1 MRYEQKIFL
10 FLLLL
15 GVLSGC
21 SAGRSAF
28 NRAEKLEQQ
37 GKLDEAVIKYTEA
50 AAANPEVGE
59 YRIRL
64 LKVSEQAARIHF
76 DKGEALFATRKYDE
90 ALKEFQ
96 SAFTLDPSF
105 ERAKQMSDT
114 TSKIRNSIFYYQE
127 GVSLEKDRKVREA
140 LQSYQ
145 RALQFNPENK
155 EARDAVDRLLKSRRT
170 RLDGTELNLKSN
182 KPITLKFK
190 DAKIKEVFNILS
202 QLSGIN
208 FIFDEALKDSNVSVY
223 LENATFQQALDILT
237 GINKL
242 GKKTLN
248 ESTIIIYPKNPEKA
262 KQYEDLYVQTFYL
275 NKLEAKKAVN
285 LIRTMLQVKK
295 IYVNEDMNAIV
306 IRDTPEVI
314 EVTRKILEAND
325 IPDAE
330 LVLEVEVM
338 EIAKTNTQNFGLVLS
353 RYAVSAAAAANG
365 SNSFLLDT
373 LPTTITTA
381 SGETNASTGGP
392 ANLLQ
397 IFNWNNY
404 GGFLTIPSA
413 TFNFAKTLSDAETLA
428 NPRLRVKNREK
439 AKFNVGQRVP
449 ITTTSTAGS
458 TIGYSVNVQYV
469 DVGVKLNAEPTV
481 QLNNEVV
488 MKLSLEVS
496 SILSRETVGGDQATT
511 VVTIGTRNLD
521 TVLTLKDGETSIIG
535 GLIRDD
541 KSSSKQKVYLL
552 GDIPI
557 VGTLFSGNADTRE
570 KSELVLAITPHIV
583 RGLALPESDVAA
595 FWSGRE
601 DEPSIEKMY
610 SSFQDVDLAVP
621 AQSEPA
627 ATQPAPAPVA
637 PVQVQPSPQA
647 VQPIPQPGPSAPQT
661 AQPVPQ
667 PVPPASQAAQPIQQ
681 PSQPVPQAAQPQA
694 AQSAQPEAK
703 PVTQLPAIPPAP
715 SAGPTVSASV
725 APTLS
730 APTPAPAS
738 AAPAPA
744 AAPVPRATLSVVAPK
759 SVKKN
764 DRFSVEVQ
772 VSNAANVSKAPF
784 TMVYDPIFVEF
795 VNATE
800 GGFLK
805 QAGAKTEFQTNVDR
819 NTGQIAVTVNRTGD
833 VPGATGSGPLMTA
846 TFRARNQ
853 GPASFGFLGVN
864 LADKEGKV
872 QETIPFNTVVEVK

>member
-1 MRYEQKIFL
+1 MRYAQKIFL

-15 GVLSGC
+15 GVISGC

-28 NRAEKLEQQ
+28 NKAEKLEQQ
-37 GKLDEAVIKYTEA
+37 GKLDEAVVKYTEA
-50 AAANPEVGE
+50 AAASPEVGE
-59 YRIRL
+59 FRIRL
-64 LKVSEQAARIHF
+64 LKVAERAARIHF
-76 DKGEALFATRKYDE
+76 DKAEALFAAKKYDE
-90 ALKEFQ
+90 ALREYQ

-105 ERAKQMSDT
+105 ERAKQMSNT
-114 TSKIRNSIFYYQE
+114 TSKIRNSTLYYEE

-140 LQSYQ
+140 LRSYQ
-145 RALQFNPENK
+145 KSLEFNPEHK
-155 EARDAVDRLLKSRRT
+155 EAREAVERLQKSRRT

-208 FIFDEALKDSNVSVY
+208 FIFDEALKDSSVSIY

-248 ESTIIIYPKNPEKA
+248 ESTIIIYPRNPEKS

-325 IPDAE
+325 VPDAE

-338 EIAKTNTQNFGLVLS
+338 EIAKRNEESFGLVLS
-353 RYAVSAAAAANG
+353 RYAVSLAAAENG
-365 SNSFLLDT
+365 SSSFLSDT
-373 LPTTITTA
+373 LPTTISTT
-381 SGETNASTGGP
+381 SGGTTTVTGGP
-392 ANLLQ
+392 SNLLQ
-397 IFNWNNY
+397 VFSWDNY

-413 TFNFAKTLSDAETLA
+413 TFNFAKNISNAETLA

-552 GDIPI
+552 GDIP
-557 VGTLFSGNADTRE
+557 VLGTIFSGNADNRD

-583 RGLALPESDVAA
+583 RSLTLPESDVAA

-610 SSFQDVDLAVP
+610 SSFQDADLAVP
-621 AQSEPA
+621 AVQPELNA
-627 ATQPAPAPVA
+627 LQPAPAPAA
-637 PVQVQPSPQA
+637 PMPPA
-647 VQPIPQPGPSAPQT
+647 VQPAPQPLSSPQPAPQPMQPGP
-661 AQPVPQ
+661 
-667 PVPPASQAAQPIQQ
+667 QAAQPG
-681 PSQPVPQAAQPQA
+681 PQPVQPQA
-694 AQSAQPEAK
+694 AQSVQPEAK
-703 PVTQLPAIPPAP
+703 VQVPVTAPLPASPPVG
-715 SAGPTVSASV
+715 GPNVSASV
-725 APTLS
+725 APSL
-730 APTPAPAS
+730 PAPAPVQ
-738 AAPAPA
+738 AAPVPA
-744 AAPVPRATLSVVAPK
+744 AAPPQARATLSVVAPK
-759 SVKKN
+759 AVNKN
-764 DRFSVEVQ
+764 DRFTVEVQ
-772 VSNAANVSKAPF
+772 VSNAANVYKAPF

-795 VNATE
+795 ISATE
-800 GGFLK
+800 GAFLK
-805 QAGAKTEFQTNVDR
+805 QGGAQTAFQTNVDR
-819 NTGQIAVTVNRTGD
+819 NTGQITVTLNKTGD
-833 VPGATGSGPLMTA
+833 APGATGSGPLMTA

>member
-1 MRYEQKIFL
+1 MRYAQKIFL

-15 GVLSGC
+15 GVISGC

-28 NRAEKLEQQ
+28 NRGEKLEQQ

-50 AAANPEVGE
+50 AAASPEVGE
-59 YRIRL
+59 FRIRL
-64 LKVSEQAARIHF
+64 LKVAERAARIHF
-76 DKGEALFATRKYDE
+76 DKAEALFAAKKYDE
-90 ALKEFQ
+90 ALREYQ

-114 TSKIRNSIFYYQE
+114 TSKIRNSMFYYEE
-127 GVSLEKDRKVREA
+127 GVSLEKDRKIREA
-140 LQSYQ
+140 IRSYQ
-145 RALQFNPENK
+145 KSLEFNPEHK
-155 EARDAVDRLLKSRRT
+155 EAREAVERLQKSRRT

-208 FIFDEALKDSNVSVY
+208 FIFDEALKDSNVSIF

-248 ESTIIIYPKNPEKA
+248 ESTIIIYPRNPEKS

-295 IYVNEDMNAIV
+295 IYVNEDMNALV

-325 IPDAE
+325 VPDAE

-338 EIAKTNTQNFGLVLS
+338 EIAKRNEENFGLVLS
-353 RYAVSAAAAANG
+353 RYAVSMAASADG
-365 SNSFLLDT
+365 SSFLLDS
-373 LPTTITTA
+373 LPTTITTTGGGSTTV
-381 SGETNASTGGP
+381 SGGGP

-397 IFNWNNY
+397 IFSWKNY

-413 TFNFAKTLSDAETLA
+413 TFNFAKNISNAETLA

-552 GDIPI
+552 GDIP
-557 VGTLFSGNADTRE
+557 VLGTIFSGNADNRD

-583 RGLALPESDVAA
+583 RSLTLPESDVAA

-610 SSFQDVDLAVP
+610 SSFQDADLAVP
-621 AQSEPA
+621 AVQPELNALQPVSAPA
-627 ATQPAPAPVA
+627 APMPPAVQPAP
-637 PVQVQPSPQA
+637 QPLSSPQTA
-647 VQPIPQPGPSAPQT
+647 PQPMQPGP
-661 AQPVPQ
+661 
-667 PVPPASQAAQPIQQ
+667 QAAQPG
-681 PSQPVPQAAQPQA
+681 PQPVQPQA
-694 AQSAQPEAK
+694 AQSVQPEAK
-703 PVTQLPAIPPAP
+703 VQAPVTAPLPASPPVG
-715 SAGPTVSASV
+715 GPNVSASV
-725 APTLS
+725 APSL
-730 APTPAPAS
+730 PAPAPVQ
-738 AAPAPA
+738 AAPVPA
-744 AAPVPRATLSVVAPK
+744 AAPPQARATLSVVAPK
-759 SVKKN
+759 AVNKN
-764 DRFSVEVQ
+764 DRFTVEVQ
-772 VSNAANVSKAPF
+772 VSNAANVYKAPF

-795 VNATE
+795 ISATE
-800 GGFLK
+800 GAFLK
-805 QAGAKTEFQTNVDR
+805 QGGAQTAFQTNVDR
-819 NTGQIAVTVNRTGD
+819 NTGQITVTLNKTGD
-833 VPGATGSGPLMTA
+833 APGATGSGPLMTA

>member
-1 MRYEQKIFL
+1 MVYAQKIFL
-10 FLLLL
+10 LLLLL
-15 GVLSGC
+15 GTISGC
-21 SAGRSAF
+21 AAGRSAF

-37 GKLDEAVIKYTEA
+37 GKLDEAVVKYTEA
-50 AAANPEVGE
+50 AATNPEVAE
-59 YRIRL
+59 FRIRL
-64 LKVSEQAARIHF
+64 LKVSERAARIHF
-76 DKGEALFATRKYDE
+76 DRAEALFAAKKYDDAVRE
-90 ALKEFQ
+90 YQ
-96 SAFTLDPSF
+96 SAFTLDPSL
-105 ERAKQMSDT
+105 ERAKQMSET
-114 TSKIRNSIFYYQE
+114 ASKIRNSIFYFNE
-127 GVSLEKDRKVREA
+127 GVSLEKDRKPREA
-140 LQSYQ
+140 IHSYQ
-145 RALQFNPENK
+145 RSLEFNPDNK
-155 EARDAVDRLLKSRRT
+155 EAKEAVQRLLKIRRT

-208 FIFDEALKDSNVSVY
+208 FIFDEALKDSNVSIF

-248 ESTIIIYPKNPEKA
+248 ESTIIIYPKNPEKS
-262 KQYEDLYVQTFYL
+262 KQYEELYVQTFFL

-314 EVTRKILEAND
+314 EVAQKILDAND
-325 IPDAE
+325 VPDAE

-338 EIAKTNTQNFGLVLS
+338 EMSKQNGENFGLVLS
-353 RYAVSAAAAANG
+353 RYAVSTAAAANG
-365 SNSFLLDT
+365 SSSFLLDT
-373 LPTTITTA
+373 LPTTITQTA
-381 SGETNASTGGP
+381 TGGTQVATGSP

-397 IFNWNNY
+397 IFNWNSY
-404 GGFLTIPSA
+404 GGFLTIPNA
-413 TFNFAKTLSDAETLA
+413 TFNFAKTLSNAETLA

-449 ITTTSTAGS
+449 ITTTSTSGS

-481 QLNNEVV
+481 QLNNEVM

-541 KSSSKQKVYLL
+541 KTDSKQKVYLL
-552 GDIPI
+552 GDIP
-557 VGTLFSGNADTRE
+557 VLGTLFSGNTTNRD

-583 RGLALPESDVAA
+583 RGLVVPESDVAA
-595 FWSGRE
+595 FWSGKE
-601 DEPSIEKMY
+601 DEPSVAKMY
-610 SSFQDVDLAVP
+610 SSFEDADLAVP
-621 AQSEPA
+621 ASAQPESNALQSVPA
-627 ATQPAPAPVA
+627 AVPSMPSVVQPAPQFMQPTPQPGQPGPQSAQPGPQSAQPGLQPVQPAPPTAQTQAAPALQPGVPAPAPGVPAAEGAKENAAATA
-637 PVQVQPSPQA
+637 P
-647 VQPIPQPGPSAPQT
+647 T
-661 AQPVPQ
+661 M
-667 PVPPASQAAQPIQQ
+667 
-681 PSQPVPQAAQPQA
+681 
-694 AQSAQPEAK
+694 
-703 PVTQLPAIPPAP
+703 PAP
-715 SAGPTVSASV
+715 S
-725 APTLS
+725 
-730 APTPAPAS
+730 
-738 AAPAPA
+738 PAPA
-744 AAPVPRATLSVVAPK
+744 AVAPSTGPPPARATLSVVAPK
-759 SVKKN
+759 AVKKN
-764 DRFSVEVQ
+764 DTFTIEVQ
-772 VSNAANVSKAPF
+772 VSNAANVFKAPF

-795 VNATE
+795 VGATE

-805 QAGAKTEFQTNVDR
+805 QGGTQTTFQTTVDK
-819 NTGQIAVTVNRTGD
+819 NTGQIAVMMNRAGDASGVN
-833 VPGATGSGPLMTA
+833 GSGPLMTA
-846 TFRARNQ
+846 TFKARNQ

>member
-1 MRYEQKIFL
+1 MGYAQKIFL

-15 GVLSGC
+15 GTISGC
-21 SAGRSAF
+21 TAGRSAF

-37 GKLDEAVIKYTEA
+37 GKLDEAVVKYTEA
-50 AAANPEVGE
+50 AATNPEVAE
-59 YRIRL
+59 FRIRL
-64 LKVSEQAARIHF
+64 LKVSERAARIHF
-76 DKGEALFATRKYDE
+76 DRAEAFFAAKKYDDAVRE
-90 ALKEFQ
+90 YQ
-96 SAFTLDPSF
+96 SAFTLDPSL
-105 ERAKQMSDT
+105 ERAKQMSEIA
-114 TSKIRNSIFYYQE
+114 SKIRNSIFYFNE
-127 GVSLEKDRKVREA
+127 GVSLEKDRKPREA
-140 LQSYQ
+140 IHSYQ
-145 RALQFNPENK
+145 RSLEFNPDNK
-155 EARDAVDRLLKSRRT
+155 EAKESVQRLLKIRRT

-208 FIFDEALKDSNVSVY
+208 FIFDEALKDSNVSIF

-248 ESTIIIYPKNPEKA
+248 ESTIIIYPKNPEKS
-262 KQYEDLYVQTFYL
+262 KQYEELYVQTFFL

-314 EVTRKILEAND
+314 EVTQKILDAND
-325 IPDAE
+325 VPDAE

-338 EIAKTNTQNFGLVLS
+338 EMSKQNGENFGLVLS
-353 RYAVSAAAAANG
+353 RYAVSTAAAANG
-365 SNSFLLDT
+365 SSSFLLDT
-373 LPTTITTA
+373 LPTTIPTGDSQS
-381 SGETNASTGGP
+381 SGTP

-397 IFNWNNY
+397 IFSWNNY
-404 GGFLTIPSA
+404 GGFLTIPNA
-413 TFNFAKTLSDAETLA
+413 TFNFAKTLSNAETLA

-449 ITTTSTAGS
+449 ITTTSTSGS

-481 QLNNEVV
+481 QLNNEVT

-541 KSSSKQKVYLL
+541 KTDSKQKVYLL
-552 GDIPI
+552 GDIP
-557 VGTLFSGNADTRE
+557 VLGTLFSGNTKNRD

-583 RGLALPESDVAA
+583 RGLVVPESDVAA
-595 FWSGRE
+595 FWSGKE
-601 DEPSIEKMY
+601 DEPSVAKMY
-610 SSFQDVDLAVP
+610 SSFEEADLAVP
-621 AQSEPA
+621 AGAQPELNALQPAPA
-627 ATQPAPAPVA
+627 AVPSMPSGAQPTPQFMQPAPQPAQPGLQTAQPAPQQVQAAPQPVQPAPPVAQPTAAPALQPGVPAPGPGVPAAEGAKEKAAAASTAPTMPAPAPVTVA
-637 PVQVQPSPQA
+637 PSS
-647 VQPIPQPGPSAPQT
+647 GP
-661 AQPVPQ
+661 
-667 PVPPASQAAQPIQQ
+667 PPA
-681 PSQPVPQAAQPQA
+681 
-694 AQSAQPEAK
+694 
-703 PVTQLPAIPPAP
+703 
-715 SAGPTVSASV
+715 
-725 APTLS
+725 
-730 APTPAPAS
+730 
-738 AAPAPA
+738 
-744 AAPVPRATLSVVAPK
+744 RATLSVVAPK
-759 SVKKN
+759 AVKKN
-764 DRFSVEVQ
+764 ERFTIEVQ
-772 VSNAANVSKAPF
+772 VSNAANVFKAPF

-795 VNATE
+795 VGATE

-805 QAGAKTEFQTNVDR
+805 QGGTQTTFQTTVDK
-819 NTGQIAVTVNRTGD
+819 NTGQIAVTMNRAGDASGVN
-833 VPGATGSGPLMTA
+833 GSGPLMTA
-846 TFRARNQ
+846 TFKARNQ